1 MSSRKLVSVHRGIS
15 TRGNRPRVRVGGGLA
30 GEVPGVEFCHGGVDV
45 VGVEH
50 DERNDPL
57 VGVDLGETEEL

>member
-1 MSSRKLVSVHRGIS
+1 MW
-15 TRGNRPRVRVGGGLA
+15 VGGGLA

-57 VGVDLGETEEL
+57 VGVDLGETEELCEECVRSLDRGARSSRA